1 MIDSTVYNRNAD
13 ISLQLADIFRV
24 GDFIKYPN
32 QPETEN
38 SYLEVGKVTYQNGI
52 DFVAENTSKNSSSVA
67 KYVTK
72 EIVINNPA
80 TSINVHLM
88 ANVKEIENI
97 EVLFK
102 FKKASSQENFED
114 IDWVYFND
122 NGQPDTLEIA
132 TSENSISS
140 VVEKQSSYQDLKYS
154 VSNLEEF
161 SSFAVKI
168 VMLGVDPAFVP
179 KIQDIRAV
187 ASF

>member
-1 MIDSTVYNRNAD
+1 
-13 ISLQLADIFRV
+13 
-24 GDFIKYPN
+24 
-32 QPETEN
+32 
-38 SYLEVGKVTYQNGI
+38 
-52 DFVAENTSKNSSSVA
+52 
-67 KYVTK
+67 
-72 EIVINNPA
+72 
-80 TSINVHLM
+80 M
-88 ANVKEIENI
+88 ANVKDIANI
-97 EVLFK
+97 EILFK

-122 NGQPDTLEIA
+122 NGQPDVLEIA

-168 VMLGVDPAFVP
+168 VMRGVDPAFVP